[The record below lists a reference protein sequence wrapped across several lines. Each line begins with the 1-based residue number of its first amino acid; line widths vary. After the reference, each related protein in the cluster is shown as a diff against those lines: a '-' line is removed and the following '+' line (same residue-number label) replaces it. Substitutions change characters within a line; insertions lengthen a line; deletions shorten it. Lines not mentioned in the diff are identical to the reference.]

1 MPGAF
6 SGSWMRRSGWRAP
19 RTAWCSS
26 ASVLPL
32 RRKELELEVREG
44 ARGVGAAE
52 ASLGVGVCLPQ
63 SPEKACTGGAVH
75 LPGGALIHL
84 CAHSFTYPSRVLSGL

>member
-63 SPEKACTGGAVH
+63 SPEKACTGGGCAPAWV
-75 LPGGALIHL
+75 LIHS
-84 CAHSFTYPSRVLSGL
+84 CAHSFTYPSHVLSGL